1 MVIWLWTLIGT
12 SGMRD
17 AMAAAR
23 PLLEDDPAEAEPPE
37 EKDEPREAVER
48 AEVDIANR

>member
-12 SGMRD
+12 SGIRD
-17 AMAAAR
+17 ALAAAR

-37 EKDEPREAVER
+37 EEDEPREVVER
-48 AEVDIANR
+48 PEVVIAER